1 MRRKRHFKRISVKD
15 DSDYVSICR
24 CELRNVNL
32 CESVRNPTYV
42 LFIEYRFIF
51 NFHFPQ
57 KPLWTSKV
65 INGSGILFHIF
76 AIDKHITSG
85 IFISCA

>member
-1 MRRKRHFKRISVKD
+1 MISLKD
-15 DSDYVSICR
+15 DSNNPSVFQ
-24 CELRNVNL
+24 CELMNVDL

-42 LFIEYRFIF
+42 LLIQYRFIF

-57 KPLWTSKV
+57 MPLWTSKV
-65 INGSGILFHIF
+65 INGSDILFHIF

-85 IFISCA
+85 IFISGA